1 MSLLITA
8 CSTEDIALPTPPTIE
23 EGKECTFT
31 FKVKIP
37 DMTSSSRALTGN
49 ASQIKTF
56 KLLVFDKVTKT
67 YLYERTATSLSAD
80 KGGGTFSVNLVTS
93 TEPRIIHFVAT
104 HADNL
109 TVPYQL
115 TEYAVLSQLHVSDN
129 DAYWQRKSYDAG
141 IQEGTT
147 LSTDAA
153 PITMVR
159 NVARITLT
167 SSDDEFNIV
176 GFTIVNAPTTGS
188 VAPYYQQPINNDYF
202 FNYITSET
210 KNGTTNAT
218 NAYETLTKNYIGV
231 PYKGTLIDAPADI
244 EPNPITE
251 GSKIFV
257 HYMYE
262 RTQEANNAFLVVKR
276 DLGTTANPRY
286 KYYKLDILR
295 TNPVTGEEEYYR
307 ILRNFS
313 YDLTIE
319 NVADDAVGY
328 DNVADAAGATASNNI
343 SVSSELKDLTNI
355 SYGEEHL
362 YVNKTEIVWTNNNN
376 IEIKFKYIN
385 EDVVRNNLVNFYFR
399 DSKVE
404 DQDPIYDETKGYT
417 IIPAPTEGGDGFA
430 TISIPTTG
438 LVAKPNWKEQEV
450 LIKAGNLSRTVNLLL
465 IQPYGMQLVCYDGGT
480 NGTATTTTDK
490 EVTASMNQH
499 VRANIT
505 IPPGIPESIFP
516 LTFYIEAEKNSL
528 HPNAN
533 NHLPVETNVPSLF
546 NGGNTFGYNKKIT
559 YEEYYNAL
567 TKTYNTTFTCNFL
580 TNTTANASRVRVY
593 NEYFS
598 IAEDYI
604 TNSGTTYYTI
614 PRITPANS
622 TNNPED
628 ETVVT
633 IYYANGT
640 VMGSATWAELKAG
653 TAKVLTTVN
662 VTNQNAVFGYFAYTR
677 GLTTYKTSSL
687 TVAQLKQTVNFN

>member
-8 CSTEDIALPTPPTIE
+8 CSTEDIALPTPPTGE
-23 EGKECTFT
+23 EGKECAFT

-67 YLYERTATSLSAD
+67 YLYERTATILSAD
-80 KGGGTFSVNLVTS
+80 KEGGTFSVNLVTS

-147 LSTDAA
+147 LSTDDA

-159 NVARITLT
+159 NVARIKLT
-167 SSDDEFNIV
+167 SNTDKFNIV

-188 VAPYYQQPINNDYF
+188 VAPYYQQPIDNDYF

-251 GSKIFV
+251 GNNIFV

-276 DLGTTANPRY
+276 DLGANANPRY

-295 TNPVTGEEEYYR
+295 SNPETGEEEYYR

-313 YDLTIE
+313 YNLTITD
-319 NVADDAVGY
+319 VADDAVGY

-343 SVSSELKDLTNI
+343 SVSSELKDLTSI

-385 EDVVRNNLVNFYFR
+385 EDVVRNDLVQFYFR

-404 DQDPIYDETKGYT
+404 GQDPIYDETKSYT
-417 IIPAPTEGGDGFA
+417 IIPAPTEGDGFA

-465 IQPYGMQLVCYDGGT
+465 IQPYEMQLVCYDGGT
-480 NGTATTTTDK
+480 DGTATTTTDK
-490 EVTASMNQH
+490 VVTASMNQH

-505 IPPGIPESIFP
+505 IPQGIPESIFP

-559 YEEYYNAL
+559 YEEYYNAS
-567 TKTYNTTFTCNFL
+567 TKTYKTTFTCNFL

-604 TNSGTTYYTI
+604 TNSGTTYFTI
-614 PRITPANS
+614 RPIQLTYNDG
-622 TNNPED
+622 NNHPED

-633 IYYANGT
+633 IYYENDT
-640 VMGSATWAELKAG
+640 VMGSVTYAELKAG
-653 TAKVLTTVN
+653 TAKVLTTVD
-662 VTNQNAVFGYFAYTR
+662 VTNPDAVFGYFAFTI
-677 GLTTYKTSSL
+677 GSTTYKTSPL
-687 TVAQLKQTVNFN
+687 TVAKLKGQ